1 MKIPWLPHRALAPL
15 IGAVLTAGVG
25 LVCHFSDLGK
35 PLERLSYDV
44 PFPLRKNVATKNVVI
59 VYLDEGA
66 ARALG
71 QPLDLSW
78 DRRIFARLLDRLNR
92 DGAKLV
98 CFDLVFSMESADA
111 IADEEF
117 ARAMT
122 RHGRV
127 ILGGD
132 YREHEQFGVQIAA
145 VEKATPL
152 LRQAQAGWGLLIFR
166 PIDPDGAIRQL
177 CLGYQGVPSL
187 AMTAASRAGAI
198 LPGNSGA
205 PPARWLNYYG
215 PAGEAFEGVSIA
227 DALREDGV
235 PPNFFRD
242 RTVIVGGRYS
252 TGSLRTAKDEFGNP
266 YSRWG
271 RRFSPGVEI
280 HATAFLNL
288 VRSEWLRRPA
298 PGAELAILLAVGLF
312 FGAGLPLLRPHWA
325 LAVTLLAGTVIFAGS
340 CLLVWHGQMWFPW
353 ALPVVGQ
360 LPLALGWSVGSQ
372 YFSEAKR
379 RATLRHAFSYYLS
392 PHMADRIAQ
401 LDFSLKPGGKLTE
414 VTVLFTDCKGFT
426 SVSEELNDPLKLSE
440 LLIEYFTQ
448 TSSCVLDNGGTI
460 IKYIGDCVMAV
471 WGAPL
476 DDPDHPRKATLA
488 GWQLSEA
495 SKVVVRGRVL
505 TTRVGLSTGTV
516 VAGNLGSP
524 YRFDY
529 TVIGDTVNLASRLEG
544 LNKMLN
550 TSVLI
555 SESTQRCIGEH
566 FVTRLVGH
574 FAVAGKSHG
583 VAVHEVL
590 GTAAG
595 KDQKFDWLATFNEAM
610 NAIKTG
616 AFADA
621 NALLRKSIWER
632 GGEDGPSEFYL
643 RKIADLE
650 KSDRLREWTGV
661 VRLDEK

>member
-1 MKIPWLPHRALAPL
+1 MFRLPHRVLAPL

-25 LVCHFSDLGK
+25 LIGYFSDLGQ
-35 PLERLSYDV
+35 PLERLSYDLT
-44 PFPLRKNVATKNVVI
+44 FPLRKNVATNDVAI

-66 ARALG
+66 ARVLG
-71 QPLDLSW
+71 QPLDQSW

-98 CFDLVFSMESADA
+98 CFDLVFSTPSADA
-111 IADEEF
+111 TADQDF

-122 RHGRV
+122 RQGKT

-132 YREHEQFGVQIAA
+132 YREHEQFGVQVAA

-152 LRQAQAGWGLLIFR
+152 LRQAQAGWGLLLFR
-166 PIDPDGAIRQL
+166 PVDPDGAIRQL
-177 CLGYQGVPSL
+177 CLNYQGIPSL
-187 AMTAASRAGAI
+187 AMSAASHAGAA
-198 LPGNSGA
+198 LPNPSGGS
-205 PPARWLNYYG
+205 PIRWLNYYG
-215 PAGEAFEGVSIA
+215 PAGEAFAGVSIA

-235 PPNFFRD
+235 PPGFFRD
-242 RTVIVGGRYS
+242 RTVFVGGRYS

-288 VRSEWLRRPA
+288 VRSAWLERPS
-298 PGAELAILLAVGLF
+298 GGIELAILLGLGLF
-312 FGAGLPLLRPHWA
+312 AGAGLCLLRPHWA
-325 LAVTLLAGTVIFAGS
+325 LALTLIAGTIIFVGS
-340 CLLVWHGQMWFPW
+340 CLLVWHRQIWFPL
-353 ALPVVGQ
+353 ALPVSAQ
-360 LPLALGWSVGSQ
+360 LPVALGWSVGSQ
-372 YFSEAKR
+372 YFSEAR
-379 RATLRHAFSYYLS
+379 RRSALRNAFSYYLS
-392 PHMADRIAQ
+392 PHMADRISQ
-401 LDFSLKPGGKLTE
+401 LDFSLKPGGKLAE

-426 SVSEELNDPLKLSE
+426 SVSEELNDPLKISE

-448 TSSCVLDNGGTI
+448 TSRCVLDNGGTI
-460 IKYIGDCVMAV
+460 IKYVGDCVMAA

-476 DDPDHPRKATLA
+476 DDSDHPRKATLA
-488 GWQLSEA
+488 GWQLSEV
-495 SKVVVRGRVL
+495 SKVVVKGRVL
-505 TTRVGLSTGTV
+505 TTRVGLSTGMV

-544 LNKMLN
+544 LNKLLN

-555 SESTQRCIGEH
+555 SESTQCRIGQH
-566 FVTRLVGH
+566 FITRLVGH

-590 GTAAG
+590 GTTANT
-595 KDQKFDWLATFNEAM
+595 DPKFGWLATFHEAM
-610 NAIKTG
+610 DAIKTG
-616 AFADA
+616 AFAEA
-621 NALLRKSIWER
+621 SALFRKSIWER

-650 KSDRLREWTGV
+650 QRGRLREWTGV
-661 VRLDEK
+661 VKLDEK

>member
-1 MKIPWLPHRALAPL
+1 MLAPL
-15 IGAVLTAGVG
+15 IGAVITAGLG
-25 LVCHFSDLGK
+25 LVCYLSDLGK
-35 PLERLSYDV
+35 PLERLSYDL
-44 PFPLRKNVATKNVVI
+44 PFPLRKDVATKDI
-59 VYLDEGA
+59 AIIYLDEGA

-98 CFDLVFSMESADA
+98 CFDLVFSTPSADA
-111 IADEEF
+111 AADEEF
-117 ARAMT
+117 ARAIT
-122 RHGRV
+122 RQGKT
-127 ILGGD
+127 ILGAD
-132 YREHEQFGVQIAA
+132 YREHEQFGVQVAA

-152 LRQAQAGWGLLIFR
+152 LRQSQAGWGLLAFR

-177 CLGYQGVPSL
+177 CLRYQDIPSF
-187 AMTAASRAGAI
+187 AMAAASHAGVAF
-198 LPGNSGA
+198 PENSGA
-205 PPARWLNYYG
+205 APIRWLNYYG

-235 PPNFFRD
+235 PPGFFRN
-242 RTVIVGGRYS
+242 RTVFVGGRYS
-252 TGSLRTAKDEFGNP
+252 TGSLRAAKDEFGNP

-271 RRFSPGVEI
+271 RRFTPGVEV

-298 PGAELAILLAVGLF
+298 AGVELAILLAIGLF
-312 FGAGLPLLRPHWA
+312 SGAGLCLLRPHWA
-325 LAVTLLAGTVIFAGS
+325 LAVTLITGTIIFVGS
-340 CLLVWHGQMWFPW
+340 CLLVWHRQIWFPW
-353 ALPVVGQ
+353 ALPVALQ
-360 LPLALGWSVGSQ
+360 LPVALGWSVGSQ
-372 YFSEAKR
+372 YFTETKR
-379 RATLRHAFSYYLS
+379 RSALRNAFSYYLS
-392 PHMADRIAQ
+392 PHMADQIAQ
-401 LDFSLKPGGKLTE
+401 LDFSLKPGGKLAE

-426 SVSEELNDPLKLSE
+426 SVSEELNDPLKISE

-448 TSSCVLDNGGTI
+448 TSRCVLDNGGTI
-460 IKYIGDCVMAV
+460 LKYVGDCVMAA

-476 DDPDHPRKATLA
+476 DDSDHPRKATLA

-495 SKVVVRGRVL
+495 SKVVVKGRVL
-505 TTRVGLSTGTV
+505 TTRVGLSTGMV

-544 LNKMLN
+544 LNKLLN

-555 SESTQRCIGEH
+555 SESTQSRVGQH

-590 GTAAG
+590 GTTAS
-595 KDQKFDWLATFNEAM
+595 KDLKLDWLGTFNEAM
-610 NAIKTG
+610 NAIKSG

-621 NALLRKSIWER
+621 NALFRKSIWER

-650 KSDRLREWTGV
+650 QRGRLREWTGV
-661 VRLDEK
+661 VKLDEK